1 MHQFYTAL
9 LLIILG
15 NFQQIFAQDRPNIL
29 WISAEDL
36 SPHLSAYGD
45 NTVKTPNI
53 DRLAREGVVY
63 EQVYTTAGVCA
74 PSRCAIITGN
84 YQTRVGGH
92 NMRTLYNTFPEKT
105 GLPKEYNVVPPPEIR
120 CFPEYLRA
128 AGYYTCNN
136 EKTDYQF
143 LAPPTVWDE
152 SSKTASWRNRPA
164 GKPFFAVINFTTTH
178 ESQVW
183 SRSKNPLRVD
193 PNKVLLPPFYP
204 DNAIVR
210 KDVARHYSNVSELD
224 DQVGEVLRQLEED
237 GLLDKT
243 IIFFWTDHGDGLPFF
258 KREVYRRGLHVPLII
273 RYPNQAQAGTRSQRL
288 ISAIDL
294 GPSVLSLAGIPTPKQ
309 MDGQAFV
316 GAFAAKKE
324 RQWVFAA
331 RDRMDSEYDRSR
343 SVMNKRF
350 QYVRN
355 FYPERPRYQNIE
367 FRIQQPMMAEILRLK
382 DAGALTG
389 AQLLWFEPN
398 KPAEELYDW
407 GKDPFQLNNLAAQP
421 QYQTVLKKM
430 RKAMDHWL
438 LQTKD
443 LGGIP
448 EKELVK
454 QMWNGG
460 DQAPLTSAPSIQ
472 ATGNELRISCTTP
485 GASIAFREKGSRT
498 WEVYTR
504 PIPKPQKSIE
514 AMAMR
519 IGYTA
524 SKIVTFD

>member
-1 MHQFYTAL
+1 MHQFYAAL

-45 NTVKTPNI
+45 NTVKTPHI
-53 DRLAREGVVY
+53 DRLAREGIVY

-92 NMRTLYNTFPEKT
+92 NMRTLYDTYPAKT
-105 GLPKEYNVVPPPEIR
+105 GLPKEYNVVPPAEIR

-143 LAPPTVWDE
+143 AAPPTVWDE
-152 SSKTASWRNRPA
+152 SSKNASWRNRPA

-183 SRSKNPLRVD
+183 ARSKNPLRVD
-193 PNKVLLPPFYP
+193 PAKVPLPPYYP
-204 DNAIVR
+204 DNTIVR
-210 KDVARHYSNVSELD
+210 NDVARHYSNVSELD
-224 DQVGEVLRQLEED
+224 DQVGEVLRQLEAD

-243 IIFFWTDHGDGLPFF
+243 IVFFWTDHGDGLPFF
-258 KREVYRRGLHVPLII
+258 KREIYRRGLHVPLIV
-273 RYPNQAQAGTRSQRL
+273 RFPNQAQAGTRSQRL

-294 GPSVLSLAGIPTPKQ
+294 GPTVLSLAGIPTPKQ
-309 MDGQAFV
+309 MDGQAFL
-316 GAFAAKKE
+316 GPFTAKKE
-324 RQWVFAA
+324 RQMVFAA

-343 SVMNKRF
+343 SVLYKEF

-367 FRIQQPMMAEILRLK
+367 YRKQQPGMAEILRLK
-382 DAGALTG
+382 EAGALQG
-389 AQLLWFEPN
+389 SQILWFEPN
-398 KPAEELYDW
+398 KPDEELYDW

-421 QYQTVLKKM
+421 QYQKVLKKL
-430 RKAMDHWL
+430 RKAMAQWL
-438 LQTKD
+438 ENTRD
-443 LGGIP
+443 LGAIP

-460 DQAPLTSAPSIQ
+460 SEAPITARPQVVPKGQLLQITC
-472 ATGNELRISCTTP
+472 ATA
-485 GASIAFREKGSRT
+485 GASIAYREKGNT
-498 WEVYTR
+498 PWQVYTQ
-504 PIPKPQKSIE
+504 PIPKTTKTLE
-514 AMAMR
+514 VMAMR

-524 SKIVTFD
+524 SEIVTFN

>member
-9 LLIILG
+9 LLITLC

-36 SPHLSAYGD
+36 SPHFASYGD

-53 DRLAREGVVY
+53 DRLAKEGIVY
-63 EQVYTTAGVCA
+63 ERVYTTAGVCA

-92 NMRTLYNTFPEKT
+92 NMRTLNSTYPEKT
-105 GLPKEYNVVPPPEIR
+105 GLPKEYNVVPPAEIR

-143 LAPPTVWDE
+143 TAPPTVWDE
-152 SSKTASWRNRPA
+152 SSKTASWRKRPA

-183 SRSKNPLRVD
+183 ARSKNPLRVD
-193 PNKVLLPPFYP
+193 PAKVPLPPYYP
-204 DNAIVR
+204 DNALVR
-210 KDVARHYSNVSELD
+210 TDVARHYSNLSELD
-224 DQVGEVLRQLEED
+224 DQVGEVLQQLEAD

-258 KREVYRRGLHVPLII
+258 KREIYRRGLHIPLII
-273 RYPNQAQAGTRSQRL
+273 RFPNRAQAGTRNQSL
-288 ISAIDL
+288 ISAIDF
-294 GPSVLSLAGIPTPKQ
+294 GPTVLSLAGIPTPPQ
-309 MDGQAFV
+309 MDGRAFL
-316 GAFAAKKE
+316 GKYAAKKG
-324 RQWVFAA
+324 RKWVFAA

-343 SVMNKRF
+343 SVMNQQF

-367 FRIQQPMMAEILRLK
+367 YRTQQPGMAEMLRLK
-382 DAGALTG
+382 AAGQLQG
-389 AQLLWFEPN
+389 DQLLWFEPT
-398 KPAEELYDW
+398 KPREELYDW
-407 GKDPFQLNNLAAQP
+407 VKDPFQLHNLADLP
-421 QYQTVLKKM
+421 EYSTTLKKM
-430 RKAMDHWL
+430 RKVMDQWL
-438 LQTKD
+438 VQTKD

-448 EKELVK
+448 ERELVK

-460 DQAPLTSAPSIQ
+460 DKPPLTSAPSIQ
-472 ATGNELRISCTTP
+472 MTSNELRISCATP
-485 GASIAFREKGSRT
+485 GASIAFREKGSST
-498 WEVYTR
+498 WEVYTQ
-504 PIPKPQKSIE
+504 PIPKPLKTIE

-524 SKIVTFD
+524 SEIVTFN